1 MLALLALTAPVAV
14 QGQVEPQPTIR
25 DAVLA
30 DVVSTQSATQDMN
43 FLIADNV
50 STIELEIL
58 NVSPL
63 VGDAL
68 NNVGLFVFD
77 VRQVYRRRWE
87 TIIPTLMTIGAT
99 SLTSTI
105 GNRMMATQARR
116 RRSTMMY
123 PLNSNLVTI
132 TSREFRRRPHLAFA
146 AATHVALT

>member
-1 MLALLALTAPVAV
+1 MLALLALAAPVAV

-58 NVSPL
+58 NTTVESDVAMNNSDVTAL
-63 VGDAL
+63 V
-68 NNVGLFVFD
+68 N
-77 VRQVYRRRWE
+77 QVYRRRWE

-99 SLTSTI
+99 SLTSTMI
-105 GNRMMATQARR
+105 GNRMTATQARQ

-132 TSREFRRRPHLAFA
+132 TSREFRRRPHFAFA

>member
-1 MLALLALTAPVAV
+1 MLALLALAAPAAV

-30 DVVSTQSATQDMN
+30 DVVSTQDMN

-77 VRQVYRRRWE
+77 VSQVYRRRWE
-87 TIIPTLMTIGAT
+87 TIIPTLMTIGAN

-105 GNRMMATQARR
+105 GNRMTATQARR